1 MDELWEMLTLMQTH
15 KLPQHNLVLIY
26 GRKYWDKVLNWK
38 VMMKS
43 GTINAKEYSMLR
55 FADTVDDAF
64 EQVRAVLETYHLEL
78 DSDTY
83 G

>member
-1 MDELWEMLTLMQTH
+1 MQTH

-43 GTINAKEYSMLR
+43 GTINVKEYSMLR

-78 DSDTY
+78 DPDTY